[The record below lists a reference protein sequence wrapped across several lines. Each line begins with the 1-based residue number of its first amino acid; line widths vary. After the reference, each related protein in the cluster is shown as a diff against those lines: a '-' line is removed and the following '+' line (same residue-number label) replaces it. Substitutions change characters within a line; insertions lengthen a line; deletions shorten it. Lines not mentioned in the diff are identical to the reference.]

1 MVSNLKVDKI
11 QSVAGTTTAMTIDSS
26 GRVLLPQL
34 IAFHG
39 KKTDTDTYNTIGQAI
54 PFNQTKLAHSAW
66 NGTTFTAPIAG
77 TYRFFVNGHHQSAG
91 GTTFELA
98 IYKNGSSY
106 ETSYNLSDS
115 SHRSRASVEAILN
128 LAVSDT
134 IDFRLLQGD
143 VYGGSG
149 GGSGIMC
156 TGHLLG

>member
-1 MVSNLKVDKI
+1 MSTLKVGTI
-11 QSVAGTTTAMTIDSS
+11 QSTTANTAMTIDST
-26 GRVLLPQL
+26 GRVLLSQL

-54 PFNQTKLAHSAW
+54 LFNQTKLAHAAW

-77 TYRFFVNGHHQSAG
+77 TYRFFVNGHHQTAG

-106 ETSYNLSDS
+106 ETSYALSDS
-115 SHRSRASVEAILN
+115 GSTRPRVSVESVML
-128 LAVSDT
+128 LAVGDT

-143 VYGGSG
+143 VYGGAG
-149 GGSGIMC
+149 GASGIMC
-156 TGHLLG
+156 TGYLLG